1 MTVRE
6 KIVEQYFKKR
16 VEALGGI
23 CWKLTSPGRRGVPDR
38 LVTLP
43 MMGMFCVELKSEVG
57 RLSRHQIQ
65 CFEDLANAGGEV
77 ITLSSKA
84 EVDELMDY
92 AEEIDVCDCGDCVAR
107 RKKREMH

>member
-1 MTVRE
+1 MGPE
-6 KIVEQYFKKR
+6 AKIEAYFKKR
-16 VEALGGI
+16 VEELGGI

-77 ITLSSKA
+77 ITLSSRA

-92 AEEIDVCDCGDCVAR
+92 AEEMDTCDCAVCVAR
-107 RKKREMH
+107 RNKRGMH